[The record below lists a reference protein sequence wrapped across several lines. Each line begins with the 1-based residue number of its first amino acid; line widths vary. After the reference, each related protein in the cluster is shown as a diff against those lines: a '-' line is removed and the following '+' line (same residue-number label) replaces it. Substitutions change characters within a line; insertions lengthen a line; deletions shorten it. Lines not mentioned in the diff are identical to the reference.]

1 MSSNFSALL
10 RKGAEILVLVIQLLL
25 ATPALDPWPS
35 SQGERFT
42 TKLWSPGLTE
52 KAIRKIMDS

>member
-10 RKGAEILVLVIQLLL
+10 RMGQKYWPSDTVVL
-25 ATPALDPWPS
+25 ATTALDPWPS
-35 SQGERFT
+35 SQDEQFT
-42 TKLWSPGLTE
+42 TKLWFPGLTE